1 MDLLC
6 YESTSK
12 SVAQKDPVLLLD
24 DRVFDTMLK
33 SETRCMP
40 VPDYMV
46 VVQKD
51 LTPNLRKVVVDWM
64 WEVSNVVRKRE
75 FFSVILFSCLP
86 ATTSLRPF
94 LFLWRYRRIFRQAV
108 DSHTFLNVCH

>member
-6 YESTSK
+6 CESTSK

-40 VPDYMV
+40 MPNYIAAI
-46 VVQKD
+46 QKD
-51 LTPNLRKVVVDWM
+51 LTPNLRKIVVDWM
-64 WEVSNVVRKRE
+64 WEVSIVVSKKRSLSARRY
-75 FFSVILFSCLP
+75 FSVFAGDHFASAVVIPLALSQDFSP
-86 ATTSLRPF
+86 SRPF
-94 LFLWRYRRIFRQAV
+94 LCVL
-108 DSHTFLNVCH
+108 